1 MHLLSSYFATAS
13 WFDGRPL
20 LIAVR
25 KKSTSMVKLLL
36 ETGHDK
42 LYPYSFRMLAG
53 DNMLNQEE
61 LQSALFEAIA
71 VALIGK
77 GSNSSENNYEM
88 ISLLISHGYANPHQV
103 ESTAHP
109 TYDQVP
115 LLVAVRAA
123 DVDCVRCMVTTYS
136 KSQLDLNKLDRND
149 PILQRKPEAFFQ
161 ERERVATEKI
171 RLSIDAAIV
180 TALFMLWKTA
190 HIAYGEIVLF
200 LFDRGYSNLSSTGN
214 LSQRAIHW
222 LHRCTLMR
230 RLNMNCFFMPATAK
244 YEIEGCYFEAK
255 LKTYCISN
263 TPGKKAPINV
273 VQKDADTD
281 CMDWSYV
288 LSKLSW
294 FSSRFHRV
302 NCRWM
307 RTILSKSSTEEKV
320 ANKNQLDEDE
330 FYLVVGETKLL
341 AHKSI
346 VSARSGKLA
355 AHIRFIES
363 REEESSN
370 GAKISLNVEIPLL
383 AAMMLLSHCYHG
395 SIAFGLKKS
404 LAEQC
409 NQLMEMALIAE
420 EYICPS
426 LLLEC
431 ELRLVMPT
439 SHLEKYD
446 CNPCICSQCNGC
458 LSSSEKSEVP
468 YDSQNFNSSDVKSA
482 CCEYAGF
489 YIYETRT
496 FVKTTTDNTGLITP
510 ENCLDILAIAQQ
522 LEQSSCFQRNLYGL
536 KYCYSSGT
544 NNCLTSTSS
553 CGDVSID
560 DGKVVHSDYC
570 VLAPFAAAKLIAVWM
585 MLRNFPAVVRSKA
598 YLHQIDGGDE
608 ANDYDE
614 VDATF
619 VKRPDA
625 ENVTLAIPLLQ
636 TCLEELACS
645 PYLYK
650 H

>member
-1 MHLLSSYFATAS
+1 MHLLSTRFATAS

-20 LIAVR
+20 VVAVR

-36 ETGHDK
+36 EAGHDI

-53 DNMLNQEE
+53 DNMLKQEE
-61 LQSALFEAIA
+61 LQSALFEALSL
-71 VALIGK
+71 ALIDD
-77 GSNSSENNYEM
+77 GSSFSENNYE
-88 ISLLISHGYANPHQV
+88 IIRLLISQGYANPHQV
-103 ESTAHP
+103 ESTAHA
-109 TYDQVP
+109 TYDQAP
-115 LLVAVRAA
+115 LLVAVKAA

-136 KSQLDLNKLDRND
+136 KSQSDLNKLDRND
-149 PILQRKPEAFFQ
+149 PILQRKPEIFFQ
-161 ERERVATEKI
+161 ERERLAAKKI

-190 HIAYGEIVLF
+190 HFAYGEIALF
-200 LFDRGYSNLSSTGN
+200 LFDRGHSNLSSTGN

-230 RLNMNCFFMPATAK
+230 QLNMNCFFMPEPAQNK
-244 YEIEGCYFEAK
+244 IEGCYFEAK
-255 LKTYCISN
+255 LKLYCIPN
-263 TPGKKAPINV
+263 TPGKKAPNNV

-294 FSSRFHRV
+294 FSSRFHTV

-307 RTILSKSSTEEKV
+307 RSILSKSSTEETV
-320 ANKNQLDEDE
+320 ANTKQLDEDE

-355 AHIRFIES
+355 AHIRFVES
-363 REEESSN
+363 RVEESSN
-370 GAKISLNVEIPLL
+370 GAKISVNVKIPLL

-404 LAEQC
+404 LIKQC

-420 EYICPS
+420 EYLCPS

-431 ELRLVMPT
+431 ETRL
-439 SHLEKYD
+439 LEKYD
-446 CNPCICSQCNGC
+446 YNPCICRQCKGC
-458 LSSSEKSEVP
+458 RISSEESEVP
-468 YDSQNFNSSDVKSA
+468 YDSQNFNSGDFKSA
-482 CCEYAGF
+482 CCEYNGV
-489 YIYETRT
+489 YIYETET
-496 FVKTTTDNTGLITP
+496 FVKTTTDSTGLITP

-522 LEQSSCFQRNLYGL
+522 LEQSSCSQRDLYGL
-536 KYCYSSGT
+536 KYCYSSAT
-544 NNCLTSTSS
+544 NDGFKSTSS
-553 CGDVSID
+553 CGDISID
-560 DGKVVHSDYC
+560 DGKVIHAEFC
-570 VLAPFAAAKLIAVWM
+570 ALAPFAAAKMIAVWV

-598 YLHQIDGGDE
+598 YLHQIDGGD
-608 ANDYDE
+608 DDKYLDE
-614 VDATF
+614 VDAAF
-619 VKRPDA
+619 IKRPDA
-625 ENVTLAIPLLQ
+625 ENVTLAIRLLQ

-650 H
+650 Y